1 MRGAGS
7 AVACTARLAGL
18 RVQFLAQEDDLRWGP
33 PHGLVES
40 SGVLPHIRKK
50 TAQPRFKN
58 VVAELKIIEF

>member
-7 AVACTARLAGL
+7 AVACMAWLAGL
-18 RVQFLAQEDDLRWGP
+18 RVQFLAQENHVRWGP

-50 TAQPRFKN
+50 DYATALQKCGCG
-58 VVAELKIIEF
+58 AEN